1 MNWRTVP
8 HLYLTMAGIVL
19 IRLQPVN
26 LSRSK
31 LALEVD
37 GWMQPDV
44 SLLRSESFWLNSLC
58 LP

>member
-44 SLLRSESFWLNSLC
+44 
-58 LP
+58 